1 MDISSL
7 TLFCHVNR
15 PVPSL
20 FWAAGFAFS
29 SSDVIKDAPYDP
41 SLQFLFFGEEGS
53 MSARL
58 WTNGWDFYAPTKSVV
73 YHLWT
78 RVYRPVFQENETDLK
93 KQQRQHAQA
102 RVKQLLQYAGQDGV
116 LTLEPPFALGPT
128 RSLLDYQKHIGVN
141 FNTQEIEWRAQWGNM
156 DPIHFEISR
165 QSSETQTPAIDNE

>member
-1 MDISSL
+1 ML
-7 TLFCHVNR
+7 TLLYRVNR

-58 WTNGWDFYAPTKSVV
+58 WTNGWDFYAPTRSVV

-78 RVYRPVFQENETDLK
+78 RAYRPVFQENETDLK
-93 KQQRQHAQA
+93 KQQRQLAQT
-102 RVKQLLQYAGQDGV
+102 RVKQLLQYAGQGRR
-116 LTLEPPFALGPT
+116 LTVEPLFTLGSS

-141 FNTQEIEWRAQWGNM
+141 FNAQEIEWRAQWGNM
-156 DPIHFEISR
+156 DPIQVDISG
-165 QSSETQTPAIDNE
+165 QSSESPTPAIEKE